1 MMRTALRGLLMLGLL
16 LSGAVQ
22 AATYSF
28 GSGGFFT
35 PSTPPPCLDGSW
47 SRSGNTFTCTGSVA
61 LASGDSLV
69 VSTAIFE
76 SLGNINV
83 IANAGI
89 SLNNNTVGTSSK
101 TISLSTTYGSFTSIG
116 TNSITGSVQTAS
128 GAISLVGSTVA
139 GAVVGGGTVSLTG
152 GGVAGNV
159 SSTGAV
165 TTSGAVISGTLTATN
180 GSVSLSGGSVT
191 GLVTSGCCTVIS
203 NNTNLGGGARSNSGA
218 IQVTGGT
225 IQGPFYAANNTA
237 IFSAVTMSSG
247 SVSGASTIVFS
258 NSTVGSASATV
269 NMTSVSGAV
278 TLNST
283 TVFGDLTAPSY
294 STIMVN
300 SPSRVYGTC
309 LPNSTPANACLSNPA
324 PVCFNDNFNRT
335 SLGADWATTT
345 SGGSFGLPV
354 TVNNRMR
361 LTDNTGNVATAAT
374 LQRLLPAAGNYVQVQ
389 FKHYA
394 YNGSG
399 ADGMGVILSD
409 ASVAPLAGSYG
420 GPLGYGTRGNTAN
433 PGFAGGWLGVGIDE
447 YGNFSAEGGTGGP
460 GQRVDS
466 VAVRGSGSVD
476 RISGYQYI
484 AGTAANLN
492 PGIDLAGST
501 AGPGH
506 TYRITVDGRIAGKAL
521 LTVER
526 NTGAGFSVLTGINGV
541 DVLAASGQAGL
552 PQNFYL
558 SLTGSSGGAT
568 NIHELD
574 DIQVCATVLNP
585 IGLQI
590 DHFEFSYSGSALTCS
605 PQPVTVKACLNSSC
619 SSLYTDPVS
628 VTLVP
633 SAGWTASAPASVSGG
648 NILSFSGGTAT
659 AQLRSNT
666 LGDVVVGMSTSTPTT
681 KPLTV
686 SVCSTSGCE
695 INYAASG
702 FLLSVPNVLAAKP
715 TAATIQA
722 VKQADNSQSCA
733 PGFASGSRSVAF
745 TRSYSNP
752 NTGTQSVTVNGTPV
766 TTVTPVTLNFDAT
779 ATAPLTVQYNDA
791 GEMAL
796 AAKYAPTSGLENGL
810 DLYGSDLF
818 VSRPYGLLLQT
829 DTSSSCTL
837 ADISCPLYP
846 GSVRAGDGFN
856 LKIKAVA
863 WQSDGEPLTAAA
875 LADNLV
881 TPNFQLSNIALSSQ
895 LLAPAGGSAGTLGV
909 GSYSHVLG
917 TVANSNST
925 TVSQSVSEVGVFTLT
940 ATPPVAGYFGETV
953 SASVSGL
960 VGRFAPAYLTA
971 SGSASL
977 TPSCGAAFSY
987 QGQPMAFAV
996 GQEPLLTVTGKNRSG
1011 GVTSNYDRGSFWQL
1025 GTPTRDAYLSVTT
1038 KASLDALGRLSS
1050 SAAVTPVQSGADT
1063 GDGAR
1068 SYRWSGETLQY
1079 SPAVVPLADD
1089 LPFTAAVR
1097 QGFSAAALTDADSVC
1112 NGVGTGCVAFNY
1124 DFANVPGSQVRLGR
1138 LRLSNAHG
1146 SELQGLA
1153 LPFNLETWQAVAGA
1167 SFQAELTDSCT
1178 NASVLG
1184 TPELSSHT
1192 GNLAVG
1198 ETVATVSGPLAAAGQ
1213 VQLSAPGAGN
1223 DGSVQ
1228 ARFASQPTWLD
1239 YDWDATGLASGRRA
1253 ASALATFGIYRGATP
1268 LIFRREL
1275 YRTP

>member
-1 MMRTALRGLLMLGLL
+1 MRLVLRAWLLLGLL
-16 LSGAVQ
+16 LAGTAQARTYTFNTSGATIV
-22 AATYSF
+22 S
-28 GSGGFFT
+28 GS
-35 PSTPPPCLDGSW
+35 PSICSGAW
-47 SRSGNTFTCTGSVA
+47 SRSASTFTCSGIIS
-61 LASGDSLV
+61 LASGDVLA
-69 VSTAIFE
+69 VSTA
-76 SLGNINV
+76 SNITVVASGSINLV
-83 IANAGI
+83 
-89 SLNNNTVGTSSK
+89 SNTVGTSSRN
-101 TISLSTTYGSFTSIG
+101 ISLQTGSGSLTATG
-116 TNSITGSVQTAS
+116 TNTINGSVTAGS
-128 GAISLVGSTVA
+128 GAINLA
-139 GAVVGGGTVSLTG
+139 GASVSGSVTGTGTVSLTG
-152 GGVAGNV
+152 GSVGGNV
-159 SSTGAV
+159 SASNGI
-165 TTSGAVISGTLTATN
+165 TTNGTSISGTLTSSSGPINLTG
-180 GSVSLSGGSVT
+180 GSVSGLVRSNCCAVTSNGTNLLGGARSDSAALNITGGTLQGDFFAGNNPATFSAVTLLSGSVT
-191 GLVTSGCCTVIS
+191 GASVITFSDSLV
-203 NNTNLGGGARSNSGA
+203 GGASAAVTLTSASGA
-218 IQVTGGT
+218 ISL
-225 IQGPFYAANNTA
+225 N
-237 IFSAVTMSSG
+237 
-247 SVSGASTIVFS
+247 
-258 NSTVGSASATV
+258 NSTVF
-269 NMTSVSGAV
+269 GA
-278 TLNST
+278 
-283 TVFGDLTAPSY
+283 LTAPSY
-294 STIMVN
+294 STVNVN
-300 SPSRVYGTC
+300 SPSKVYGTC
-309 LPNSTPANACLSNPA
+309 LPNSTPANACITNPA
-324 PVCFNDNFNRT
+324 PNCFSDNFTRS
-335 SLGADWATTT
+335 SLGSDWATTT

-354 TVNNRMR
+354 IVTGRMR

-374 LQRLLPAAGNYVQVQ
+374 LQRLFPAAGNYVQVQ

-409 ASVAPLAGSYG
+409 ASIAPLAGSYG
-420 GPLGYGTRGNTAN
+420 GPLGYGTRGNTAS

-447 YGNFSAEGGTGGP
+447 FGNFSSEGGTGGP
-460 GQRVDS
+460 GQRADS
-466 VAVRGSGSVD
+466 VAVRGSGSAN
-476 RISGYQYI
+476 RISGYRYV
-484 AGTAANLN
+484 AGTAANLF
-492 PGIDLAGST
+492 PGIDKAGSS
-501 AGPGH
+501 AGPGY
-506 TYRITVDGRIAGKAL
+506 TYRITVDGRVSGKAL

-526 NTGAGFSVLTGINGV
+526 DTGAGFSVLTGINGV

-558 SLTGSSGGAT
+558 SLTGSSGGST

-574 DIQVCATVLNP
+574 DIQVCATALNP
-585 IGLQI
+585 VGLQI

-619 SSLYTDPVS
+619 SSLYTDPVN

-686 SVCSTSGCE
+686 SVCSTSGCK

-702 FLLSVPNVLAAKP
+702 FLLNVPNVLAAKP

-752 NTGTQSVTVNGTPV
+752 NTGTQSVSVNGTPV
-766 TTVTPVTLNFDAT
+766 TSATPVTLNFDAT

-791 GEMAL
+791 GQMTL
-796 AAKYAPTSGLENGL
+796 AAKYAPTSGLESGL
-810 DLYGSDLF
+810 VMDGSDLF

-829 DTSSSCTL
+829 DTISSCTV

-863 WQSDGEPLTAAA
+863 WQSDSEALTAAA

-895 LLAPAGGSAGTLGV
+895 LLAPVGGSNGALGV
-909 GSYSHVLG
+909 ASYSHVLG
-917 TVANSNST
+917 TVANSNTT

-940 ATPPVAGYFGETV
+940 ATPPVTGYFGETV

-960 VGRFAPAYLTA
+960 VGRFAPAYLSA

-1038 KASLDALGRLSS
+1038 KASLDAVGRLSS

-1068 SYRWSGETLQY
+1068 SYRWIGETLQY
-1079 SPAVVPLADD
+1079 SPAVVPLGDD

-1097 QGFSAAALTDADSVC
+1097 QGFSAAALTDADTVC
-1112 NGVGTGCVAFNY
+1112 NGVGTGCVEFNY

-1178 NASVLG
+1178 TASVLG
-1184 TPELSSHT
+1184 APVLSSHT

-1198 ETVATVSGPLAAAGQ
+1198 ETLATVSGPLAAAGQ

-1228 ARFASQPTWLD
+1228 THFASQPAWLD
-1239 YDWDATGLASGRRA
+1239 YDWDATGLSAGRRA
-1253 ASALATFGIYRGATP
+1253 SRGLASFGIYRGATP

-1275 YRTP
+1275 YRSP